1 MSGRGQVQGRRA
13 GFTIIELLIV
23 MVIFGV
29 MVAFAAPK
37 IDPSRYRVNSSV
49 QVLGTTML
57 TVQRQAI
64 TQQHNIIVRFDT
76 AEHRL
81 RIHEDRDNDGVVD
94 TGEHERSVQLGE
106 GVVFGRGTAPA
117 MAMGSGPVVITRQIG
132 GLPGVVFHRDGSASE
147 AGGFYVTSAS
157 EAKSGGHPDHSRA
170 VQISR
175 ATGRASWFR
184 YRTGGW
190 VKAF

>member
-1 MSGRGQVQGRRA
+1 MSGRGRLQGRRS

-37 IDPSRYRVNSSV
+37 IDPSRYRVNSSM

-76 AEHRL
+76 AQNRL
-81 RIHEDRDNDGVVD
+81 RIHEDRDNDSVVD
-94 TGEHERSVQLGE
+94 TGEHERSVQVGE

-117 MAMGSGPVVITRQIG
+117 MPMGGGPVVITRVIG

-147 AGGFYVTSAS
+147 AGGFYVTSMR
-157 EAKSGGHPDHSRA
+157 EAKSGGHPDESRA

>member
-1 MSGRGQVQGRRA
+1 MAVRSRAQGMQD

-37 IDPSRYRVNSSV
+37 LDVARFRVNSAM

-64 TQQHNIIVRFDT
+64 TQQHDVIVRFDT
-76 AEHRL
+76 AQRRL
-81 RIHEDRDNDGVVD
+81 RIHEDRNNNGSVD
-94 TGEHERSVQLGE
+94 TGEHERSVPIGE
-106 GVVFGRGTAPA
+106 GMVFGRGAAPA
-117 MAMGSGPVVITRQIG
+117 MAMGDGPVTFARRIG
-132 GLPGVVFHRDGSASE
+132 GLPALVFHRDGSASE
-147 AGGFYVTSAS
+147 AGGFYVMSLRALR
-157 EAKSGGHPDHSRA
+157 SGQNPEDTRA
-170 VQISR
+170 VTVAR
-175 ATGRASWFR
+175 ATGRAAWFR
-184 YRTGGW
+184 YRSDGW